1 MITIKNGNLLHATED
16 IIAHQVNCHGVAGGL
31 AYYVFETWPEAGRKY
46 HTMVDA
52 ERRRGTQMDLLG
64 GIQLLP
70 QQDGKTIANI
80 FGQYWPG
87 ADYRPDILRNCL
99 ELLAEE
105 AQILGKSVAL
115 PYGLSCGI
123 AGGDWRQV
131 YSMIEETMHGVEV
144 TIYRKTN

>member
-1 MITIKNGNLLHATED
+1 MITIKNGDLLQATED

-31 AYYVFETWPEAGRKY
+31 AQAVFTAWPEASREY
-46 HTMVDA
+46 HTMVDGK
-52 ERRRGTQMDLLG
+52 RRRGAQMDLLG
-64 GIQLLP
+64 SVLLGA
-70 QQDGKTIANI
+70 QSDGKTIANL

-87 ADYRPDILRNCL
+87 ADYRPDMLHRCL
-99 ELLAEE
+99 EQLAE
-105 AQILGKSVAL
+105 AAKILKKSVAI

-131 YSMIEETMHGVEV
+131 YRMIEETMEGVEV